1 MEIDSL
7 HQFKKNIGQ
16 AFYDAVARV
25 ATGIGMTDDILG
37 GFKYGSKTVNLVNG
51 IDKNWVGVSTSHLE
65 GEDKVKADQYLAE
78 AKAKFEALEKDTNL
92 FNWLSSGR
100 VSKEQGSQEVTDIP
114 TRLNDLASAINNRG

>member
-1 MEIDSL
+1 
-7 HQFKKNIGQ
+7 
-16 AFYDAVARV
+16 
-25 ATGIGMTDDILG
+25 MTDDILG